1 MPTKALSDLNNSVM
15 LGGLATGCVKL
26 KNDMSSEFAG
36 FVKSSTK
43 EYTDK
48 TPANINPLSFIVGVK
63 FDGENKFKGAA
74 LGSCENT
81 VPVLKTVGFAEKF
94 PFVSMAFS
102 GKKIKGIDISLEAFN
117 PCIVHNPIDSAIP
130 AAFFE
135 FTLKNN
141 TDKCATV
148 SLCTVMK
155 SFFSA
160 GKADFGYDAAN
171 GTSYITLT
179 ECSRSVAARR
189 RGKLCLATDSTDF
202 TYETARDES
211 LSYFYKKFCSHDGF
225 LTDNGEIGA
234 ESGIKNISAMMSCHA
249 RVPSGKKKTVRV
261 IAAWCFPF
269 CGDGMIG
276 NTEKNYY
283 YHYFPDVLNC
293 VTYSISHF
301 ERLKK
306 ESEQFTKYI
315 YQTNIPLKVKG
326 LLGKYLSGIRS
337 PYILRDGSGTLM
349 NIPECNTE
357 TCLAPFSYTL
367 EYLFPGITGSCT
379 VKALRNLIYAKVK
392 SPESGEFM
400 PFAYETNC
408 KPQQIY
414 SRFMLILRLYRNYRT
429 VGDLKFFSENWVDIA
444 YMADMLCRTALH
456 ASSLNDEDFIR
467 VYSAAVCT
475 MKAMMEVADVLA
487 DKKRKI
493 YFLDLYSCAKAAL
506 GNFVKE
512 NAHKLAAQILKGQYL
527 AQLSCGSRLYD
538 KEIVELAAEKLNES
552 SEYADFFTCAS
563 LVIHGYPQKAE
574 RVMDFLVTRKIA
586 HYEGELCE
594 KATQCGV
601 LLSAYSG
608 FDYDRNSMTISF
620 NIQDYLSDD
629 DKTFKG
635 FISFGEAYGFVEQGI
650 DYIEIQLL
658 SGEIKVKKFICSHKP
673 YKAMYA
679 GRIWQSDI
687 EGNTVTLDSNMIVS
701 KNKKLTMLIDI
712 TK

>member
-1 MPTKALSDLNNSVM
+1 MPTKALSDLNNGVM
-15 LGGLATGCVKL
+15 LGGLATGCIKI
-26 KNDMSSEFAG
+26 KDDMSSEFAG

-48 TPANINPLSFIVGVK
+48 TPANKNPLSFIVGVK
-63 FDGENKFKGAA
+63 FDEENKFKGAA
-74 LGSCENT
+74 LGSFENT
-81 VPVLKTVGFAEKF
+81 VPVMKTGGFDKRF
-94 PFVSMAFS
+94 PFASTKFS

-141 TDKCATV
+141 TDKSATV

-160 GKADFGYDAAN
+160 GKADFGYDAVN
-171 GTSYITLT
+171 GTSFVTLT

-189 RGKLCLATDSTDF
+189 RGTLCLATDSTDF

-211 LSYFYKKFCSHDGF
+211 LSYYYKKFCSHDGF
-225 LTDNGEIGA
+225 LTDSGEIGA
-234 ESGIKNISAMMSCHA
+234 DSGVKNISAMLSCHA
-249 RVPSGKKKTVRV
+249 RVPAGKQKTVRI

-269 CGDGMIG
+269 CGDGMVG

-293 VTYSISHF
+293 VTYSVSHF

-306 ESEQFTKYI
+306 ESLQLSKYI
-315 YQTNIPLKVKG
+315 CETNIPAKVKD
-326 LLGKYLSGIRS
+326 LLGTYLSGIRS

-349 NIPECNTE
+349 NIPECDTE
-357 TCLAPFSYTL
+357 ACLAPFSYTL
-367 EYLFPGITGSCT
+367 EYLFPGITVSCM
-379 VKALRNLIYAKVK
+379 VKALKNLIYAKSK
-392 SPESGEFM
+392 SPESGEYM

-414 SRFMLILRLYRNYRT
+414 SRLMLILRLYRSYRT
-429 VGDLKFFSENWVDIA
+429 LGDLKFFSENWVDIA
-444 YMADMLCRTALH
+444 YMADMLCRSALH
-456 ASSLNDEDFIR
+456 ESLDDNEFIN
-467 VYSAAVCT
+467 VYSTAFCT
-475 MKAMMEVADVLA
+475 IKAMMEVADVLA

-493 YFLDLYSCAKAAL
+493 YFLELYTCVKNAL

-512 NAHKLAAQILKGQYL
+512 KADKFADRIIKGQYL
-527 AQLSCGSRLYD
+527 AQLFCGSRLYD
-538 KEIVELAAEKLNES
+538 REIVEDAAEHLNEAA
-552 SEYADFFTCAS
+552 EGADFFTCAS
-563 LVIHGYPQKAE
+563 LVVCGYAQKAE
-574 RVMDFLVTRKIA
+574 RVMDHLVTRKIA
-586 HYEGELCE
+586 QYEGELCD

-608 FDYDRNSMTISF
+608 FYYDRNSMTISF
-620 NIQDYLSDD
+620 NIQDYLSDQ
-629 DKTFKG
+629 DKTFRG

-650 DYIEIQLL
+650 DYIELQLL

-687 EGNTVTLDSNMIVS
+687 EGNTVTLDSNMVVS